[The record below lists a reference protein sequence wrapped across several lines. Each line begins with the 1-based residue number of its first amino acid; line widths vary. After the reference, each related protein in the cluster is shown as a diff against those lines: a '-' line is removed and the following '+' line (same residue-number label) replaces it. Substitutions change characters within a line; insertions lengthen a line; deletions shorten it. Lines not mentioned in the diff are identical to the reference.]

1 MQLTLVTGMSGAG
14 KSIVIRQLED
24 CGYYCIDNLPADFLI
39 PVVEGLASRGT
50 ENVAVAIDA
59 RSQVTFDHALQAL
72 NSLQSEGVDVRVL
85 FLTA

>member
-50 ENVAVAIDA
+50 E
-59 RSQVTFDHALQAL
+59 T
-72 NSLQSEGVDVRVL
+72 
-85 FLTA
+85 